1 LHDLL
6 LSLVVSPP
14 LTEYDDWFQDLAR
27 HGRAAV
33 ADLQEGRL
41 WYAVER
47 RPEVEA
53 LLAGDPEGTA
63 AVDVIRGHLDGL
75 GPVTTGD
82 LAGITGLAQG
92 AVRVA
97 LAQLEQEGF
106 VLQGRFDPA
115 IDDQQ
120 WCARR
125 LLARIHI
132 YTQKRLRREIE
143 PVTAQDLMRFL
154 LRWQHVAAG
163 SQRHGHAGLVS
174 VIEQLQGFEL
184 PAGTWEGQV
193 LPARVESYR
202 QDWLDQLCHGGE
214 LVWGRLKIRD
224 NGESGG
230 APAAP
235 GATITSRATPITLML
250 RADLPWL
257 LQAARGEASASEP
270 VAGASHDIIEAL
282 RQHGALFLPE
292 LARAAGRLPAE
303 VETALWDGVA
313 RGLLTADGFAA
324 LRALLAGRQVAAR
337 RGWQPR
343 RGLRHGAGGAG
354 RGVGHAA
361 GGGRWS
367 LLPPADSIDS
377 RDALAE
383 AAAEQLLARWGVVF
397 RDLTAR
403 ETLALPWRDILWAL
417 RRMEAR
423 GTVRGG
429 RFVTGFVGEQYALP
443 EAVEQLRAVR
453 RAARG
458 GEVVRISAT
467 DPLNLVG
474 IVTPGPR
481 IPAVRTNSVTYID
494 GLPADLAAA
503 AL

>member
-1 LHDLL
+1 
-6 LSLVVSPP
+6 
-14 LTEYDDWFQDLAR
+14 
-27 HGRAAV
+27 
-33 ADLQEGRL
+33 
-41 WYAVER
+41 
-47 RPEVEA
+47 
-53 LLAGDPEGTA
+53 
-63 AVDVIRGHLDGL
+63 
-75 GPVTTGD
+75 
-82 LAGITGLAQG
+82 
-92 AVRVA
+92 
-97 LAQLEQEGF
+97 
-106 VLQGRFDPA
+106 
-115 IDDQQ
+115 
-120 WCARR
+120 
-125 LLARIHI
+125 
-132 YTQKRLRREIE
+132 
-143 PVTAQDLMRFL
+143 
-154 LRWQHVAAG
+154 
-163 SQRHGHAGLVS
+163 
-174 VIEQLQGFEL
+174 
-184 PAGTWEGQV
+184 
-193 LPARVESYR
+193 
-202 QDWLDQLCHGGE
+202 
-214 LVWGRLKIRD
+214 
-224 NGESGG
+224 
-230 APAAP
+230 
-235 GATITSRATPITLML
+235 ML

-270 VAGASHDIIEAL
+270 GAGASHDIIEAL
-282 RQHGALFLPE
+282 RQYGALFLPE

-367 LLPPADSIDS
+367 LLPPADSIDN

-383 AAAEQLLARWGVVF
+383 AAAEQLLARWGVLF

-443 EAVEQLRAVR
+443 EAVDQLRAVR

-494 GLPADLAAA
+494 GLPADLAVA